1 MKTPYND
8 LLKKSK
14 KENEPQGSG
23 LFTNNGGE
31 GYFSN
36 QELIDYMS
44 NADAWQNK
52 HLEAMFQNMS
62 KGSLLINEP
71 THVTENGVE
80 STWLKFKTGRV
91 IHKPLRIIHFSNI
104 KQLIDDYAA
113 GRIKIAETLEQL
125 YNEALEG

>member
-1 MKTPYND
+1 MKKSYTD
-8 LLKKSK
+8 LLNKSK
-14 KENEPQGSG
+14 EGNEPQGSG

-31 GYFSN
+31 GIFSH
-36 QELIDYMS
+36 QELISHMD
-44 NADAWQNK
+44 NVDAWQNK

-62 KGSLLINEP
+62 KGSLLISEP

-113 GRIKIAETLEQL
+113 GKIKITENLEQL
-125 YNEALEG
+125 YNEALES